1 MSSPAEKLPLALV
14 TGAAR
19 RLGRAIAL
27 CLAKEGYAIG
37 LHYHTSE
44 NSALETAA
52 EIRSLGA
59 PVQLF
64 RADLARMEEIQ
75 TMFEQVA
82 CQPHPLQVLVNS
94 AAVMGKGSLRDLQVA
109 QWDDTMK
116 LNLRAPF
123 LCSQQAGRLMEHTGG
138 VIINIS
144 DSGARKTWIGFPAY
158 VVSKAGLE
166 VLTRL
171 LARTYAPQIRVNAVA
186 PGLILPPEEIPE
198 KDWQHLVDRVPV
210 RKAGTPQDIAET
222 VLFLIRNNYI
232 TGQTIVVDGG
242 NQLI

>member
-1 MSSPAEKLPLALV
+1 MSSPAESLPLALV

-19 RLGRAIAL
+19 RLGREIAL
-27 CLAKEGYAIG
+27 CLAQEGYAIG
-37 LHYHTSE
+37 LHYHSSE
-44 NSALETAA
+44 DSAQETAA
-52 EIRSLGA
+52 EIRSLGV

-64 RADLARMEEIQ
+64 RADLTRADEIQ
-75 TMFEQVA
+75 ALFKQVA
-82 CQPHPLQVLVNS
+82 NQPHLLQVLVNS
-94 AAVMGKGSLRDLQVA
+94 AAVMPKGSLRDLRPA
-109 QWDDTMK
+109 QWDDTMA

-144 DSGARKTWIGFPAY
+144 DSGARKTWTSFPDY

-171 LARTYAPQIRVNAVA
+171 LARTYAPKIRVNAVA
-186 PGLILPPEEIPE
+186 PGLILSPDGIPEES
-198 KDWQHLVDRVPV
+198 WHHLVDRVPA
-210 RKAGTPQDIAET
+210 RKAGTPKDIAET